1 MLSSFRDTKLYNKH
15 FIMSKRSIKFIIEKG
30 TKRPKAM
37 DKRNSCFQIYSPEK
51 FKIAPG
57 EVKRIILNCSI
68 HLPEDILSTF
78 IVVPHLEKEG
88 LKLIKHSETN
98 CYTRIY
104 LEFFNKTLHTT
115 FKCAKNSKIALFM
128 TLNEETAGL
137 KTVFSSV

>member
-1 MLSSFRDTKLYNKH
+1 
-15 FIMSKRSIKFIIEKG
+15 MSKRSIKFIIENG

-37 DKRNSCFQIYSPEK
+37 DSRNSCFQIYTPER

-57 EVKRIILNCSI
+57 ETKRIILNYSI

-78 IVVPHLEKEG
+78 LVTPHLGNEG
-88 LKLIKHSETN
+88 LQLIRHSETN
-98 CYTRIY
+98 CDSRIS

-115 FKCAKNSKIALFM
+115 FKCAKKSKIALFM

>member
-1 MLSSFRDTKLYNKH
+1 MVQKDQKLW
-15 FIMSKRSIKFIIEKG
+15 
-30 TKRPKAM
+30 AM
-37 DKRNSCFQIYSPEK
+37 DSTNSCFQIYSPER

-57 EVKRIILNCSI
+57 ETKRIILNYSI

-78 IVVPHLEKEG
+78 LVAPHLGKEG
-88 LKLIKHSETN
+88 LQLIRHSETN
-98 CYTRIY
+98 CDMRIY

-115 FKCAKNSKIALFM
+115 FKCAKKSKIALFM

>member
-1 MLSSFRDTKLYNKH
+1 
-15 FIMSKRSIKFIIEKG
+15 MSKRSIKFIIENG

-37 DKRNSCFQIYSPEK
+37 DSRNSCFQIYSPER

-57 EVKRIILNCSI
+57 ETKRIILNYSI

-78 IVVPHLEKEG
+78 LVTPHLGKG
-88 LKLIKHSETN
+88 LQLIRHSETN
-98 CYTRIY
+98 CDTRIY

-115 FKCAKNSKIALFM
+115 FKCAKKSKIALFM

-137 KTVFSSV
+137 KTVFKSV

>member
-1 MLSSFRDTKLYNKH
+1 
-15 FIMSKRSIKFIIEKG
+15 MSKRSIKFIIEKG

-68 HLPEDILSTF
+68 HLPEDILSIF

-88 LKLIKHSETN
+88 LKLKNIQKPTV
-98 CYTRIY
+98 TRVYI
-104 LEFFNKTLHTT
+104 
-115 FKCAKNSKIALFM
+115 
-128 TLNEETAGL
+128 
-137 KTVFSSV
+137 

>member
-1 MLSSFRDTKLYNKH
+1 
-15 FIMSKRSIKFIIEKG
+15 MSKRSIKFIIENG

-37 DKRNSCFQIYSPEK
+37 DSRNSCFQIYSPER

-57 EVKRIILNCSI
+57 ETKRIILNYSI

-78 IVVPHLEKEG
+78 LVIPHLGKEG
-88 LKLIKHSETN
+88 LQLIRHSETN
-98 CYTRIY
+98 CDTRIY

-115 FKCAKNSKIALFM
+115 FKSAKKSKVALFM